1 MQCISRQK
9 RHFISTSPHPMER
22 RIKTHLDLIYITVV
36 YIKLKYISTQC
47 TYSADSSAILKYM
60 YAPTSLALS
69 SKEMPPKK
77 MEMGSLSFIY
87 TYITLC
93 TVQCRQYNKNKYIHG
108 TLRPKIASCVFQQ
121 KAAPKNVP
129 PISCKCLQFCVLS
142 VPLDSHLQSGQS
154 CRKPDLKFLLLSLRL
169 HQIKLSV

>member
-9 RHFISTSPHPMER
+9 RHFISTSPTPMER
-22 RIKTHLDLIYITVV
+22 RIKTHLGLIYITVV
-36 YIKLKYISTQC
+36 YIKVHKYTMYC
-47 TYSADSSAILKYM
+47 TYSADSTAIL
-60 YAPTSLALS
+60 
-69 SKEMPPKK
+69 
-77 MEMGSLSFIY
+77 
-87 TYITLC
+87 
-93 TVQCRQYNKNKYIHG
+93 KYIHG

-142 VPLDSHLQSGQS
+142 VSLDSHLQSGQS

-169 HQIKLSV
+169 HQIKLICLNYQDKK

>member
-1 MQCISRQK
+1 M
-9 RHFISTSPHPMER
+9 HFSAKTPFYLQQSSPYGE
-22 RIKTHLDLIYITVV
+22 THKNSLRFNLHYSSICT
-36 YIKLKYISTQC
+36 LKYISTQC
-47 TYSADSSAILKYM
+47 IYSADSTAILKYM

-142 VPLDSHLQSGQS
+142 VSLDSHLQSGQS
-154 CRKPDLKFLLLSLRL
+154 CRQPDLKFLLLSLRL